1 MGRKKVET
9 KVPVESAPKKREEN
23 SEKTGPIKYS
33 SNDTKVKWDK
43 VKGVK
48 GKVVRYKEGEESKR
62 REELHKQ
69 NYRQLYVAVDGGNLY
84 FYYEILD

>member
-9 KVPVESAPKKREEN
+9 KELVGGTPKRREEN

-33 SNDTKVKWDK
+33 SKDTKVKWDK

-48 GKVVRYKEGEESKR
+48 GKIVRYKEGEELKR

-69 NYRQLYVAVDGGNLY
+69 NYRPLYVAIDGDSLY